1 MNFGQLLRTKSYE
14 KDYMKT
20 VFARRDLIRMAE
32 IYDAPFK
39 YTPVQKV
46 KSFSLLP

>member
-1 MNFGQLLRTKSYE
+1 MNFGQLLQTKSYE
-14 KDYMKT
+14 KDYVKAI
-20 VFARRDLIRMAE
+20 FARRNLSRMAE
-32 IYDAPFK
+32 IYDAPFE